1 MNNLTTE
8 PAMGLSH
15 PATQSGSLP
24 GSRPIDVHIVDDD
37 HGLLAS
43 LSLMLTAAG
52 FSCATY
58 SSGDDFLL
66 RAAMNAPA
74 VVLLDVRMP
83 GTPGL
88 DVLVRARVDNTRL
101 GFIVM
106 TGHADIPMAVRAM
119 KLGSLDFFEKPFD
132 AEALIARIGEVLAR
146 VRTPAASANAPAG
159 LSRAD
164 VLNHPVAKRL
174 SKAQL
179 AVFPLLVEGLSE
191 EEIGKRIFRSKHTVH
206 DHAKAIYAT
215 VGARTRAQLIRALLG
230 GPVDDDASLAR
241 TGLALPTSLSN
252 SH

>member
-1 MNNLTTE
+1 
-8 PAMGLSH
+8 
-15 PATQSGSLP
+15 
-24 GSRPIDVHIVDDD
+24 
-37 HGLLAS
+37 
-43 LSLMLTAAG
+43 
-52 FSCATY
+52 
-58 SSGDDFLL
+58 
-66 RAAMNAPA
+66 
-74 VVLLDVRMP
+74 
-83 GTPGL
+83 
-88 DVLVRARVDNTRL
+88 
-101 GFIVM
+101 
-106 TGHADIPMAVRAM
+106 
-119 KLGSLDFFEKPFD
+119 
-132 AEALIARIGEVLAR
+132 
-146 VRTPAASANAPAG
+146 
-159 LSRAD
+159 RAD